1 MPRTEGNATCVVA
14 QCTHGMFWPTTEGHA
29 ASRGSWRQACG
40 RQERFSRPHAFRGK
54 TREREREGKKGVT
67 PRAACCTTLLPRHV
81 TKTHV
86 THRGRCFPTSPYAA
100 TLTPRKPPRANE
112 AHTGAGFGPRD
123 ERAQTLAAHTRRRS
137 ELTFAE
143 RLLSRLRDARLS
155 QMIVD
160 VVTVRY
166 DKCVARRVSV

>member
-1 MPRTEGNATCVVA
+1 MRPAEAVGAK
-14 QCTHGMFWPTTEGHA
+14 HA
-29 ASRGSWRQACG
+29 AGKSVSAVRMRSAA
-40 RQERFSRPHAFRGK
+40 RQEK
-54 TREREREGKKGVT
+54 EREREGKKGVT

-123 ERAQTLAAHTRRRS
+123 ERVQTLAAHTRRRS